1 VGTFDPARQRPRH
14 LLLTPESGLM
24 ELLVSLTQTEA
35 PGILSTV
42 TLSPQ
47 QAVELRIR
55 LTQPPTVRRPL
66 HPLLARSTVISE
78 RSVDSYQRKNQVVA
92 ELGDWARDLRLADRH
107 AAALEQA
114 VDEMLLNAL
123 YSAPRD
129 AQGNSKYAELSTA
142 ERARHQAPPT
152 EQALVRFGC
161 DAHRLV
167 VAVRDKFGALQ
178 VGTVLRYLLHCAQSQ
193 QQRKTPLENKTSGAG
208 VGLFLIAT
216 SASELIFR
224 LHPQRCTE
232 LVFCLYRDR
241 PRPLR
246 ALLFDTSQ
254 DPDRSAS

>member
-1 VGTFDPARQRPRH
+1 MGTFDSARAHPRH
-14 LLLTPESGLM
+14 LLLSHESGLM
-24 ELLVSLTQTEA
+24 EMLVSLTQTEA
-35 PGILSTV
+35 PGILSTA
-42 TLSPQ
+42 TFSPE
-47 QAVELRIR
+47 QAAALRIR

-66 HPLLARSTVISE
+66 HPLLAHSTVISQ
-78 RSVDSYQRKNQVVA
+78 RTVDSYLRKNQVVE
-92 ELGDWARDLRLADRH
+92 ELGDWALSQHLAARH
-107 AAALEQA
+107 ADALEQA

-129 AQGNSKYAELSTA
+129 AQGHAKYAELSTA

-161 DAHRLV
+161 DANRLV
-167 VAVRDKFGALQ
+167 VAVRDCFGALQ
-178 VGTVLRYLLHCAQSQ
+178 VGTVMRYLLHCAQSQ
-193 QQRKTPLENKTSGAG
+193 QQRKTPLETKTSGAG

-246 ALLFDTSQ
+246 ALLFDTSA
-254 DPDRSAS
+254 DPSIPAS

>member
-1 VGTFDPARQRPRH
+1 
-14 LLLTPESGLM
+14 M

-47 QAVELRIR
+47 QAAELRIR

-66 HPLLARSTVISE
+66 HPLLARSTVILQ

-92 ELGDWARDLRLADRH
+92 ELGDWARNQRLADRH

-142 ERARHQAPPT
+142 ERARHQAPPA

-167 VAVRDKFGALQ
+167 VAVRDPFGALQ

-193 QQRKTPLENKTSGAG
+193 QQRK
-208 VGLFLIAT
+208 
-216 SASELIFR
+216 
-224 LHPQRCTE
+224 
-232 LVFCLYRDR
+232 
-241 PRPLR
+241 PR
-246 ALLFDTSQ
+246 
-254 DPDRSAS
+254 

>member
-1 VGTFDPARQRPRH
+1 
-14 LLLTPESGLM
+14 M
-24 ELLVSLTQTEA
+24 ELMVSLTQTEA
-35 PGILSTV
+35 PGILSTA

-47 QAVELRIR
+47 QAAELRIR

-66 HPLLARSTVISE
+66 HPLLARSTVISQ

-129 AQGNSKYAELSTA
+129 AQGQAKYAELSTA
-142 ERARHQAPPT
+142 ERARHQAPLT

-167 VAVRDKFGALQ
+167 VAVRDPFGALQ

-246 ALLFDTSQ
+246 ALLFDTSK
-254 DPDRSAS
+254 DPDSSAS